1 MTVFLTNA
9 LAPCC
14 WCVGLN
20 FLITPNT
27 ASASS
32 CCLTSSIQWIGIE
45 AGVWKAVGLVAGSIW
60 ILMGGPVIM
69 CIGWCEQ
76 WLNVDAKNHLRG
88 HCFILLLFSSMGWN
102 GRFSGLLDALGSCM
116 LTLIWWCHLFDV
128 DCGQRFM
135 KGHFCG
141 YHLNKWM
148 NEWMNEW
155 KYLFNVE

>member
-1 MTVFLTNA
+1 MTVILTNA

-102 GRFSGLLDALGSCM
+102 GRFSGLLDGGCRFGQLHVDSDLVVSSIWCGLWSALYEGS
-116 LTLIWWCHLFDV
+116 LLWLS
-128 DCGQRFM
+128 
-135 KGHFCG
+135 
-141 YHLNKWM
+141 L
-148 NEWMNEW
+148 E
-155 KYLFNVE
+155 